1 MGSFDLIVRAPPR
14 ASLAHDVRDDDDVPV
29 TRPLSSGHITT
40 IVTDHITVTAS
51 HGGEQKLMTP
61 II

>member
-14 ASLAHDVRDDDDVPV
+14 ASLAHVRDDDDVPV

-51 HGGEQKLMTP
+51 QRGEHKLMTP